1 MNRLPLLLLAVPVLA
16 WTAGPAPAQAR
27 ADHAPATT
35 PAAPASAPA
44 AASSAPF
51 LDLRGQAPIQ
61 GNAAVGAGK
70 ATVCMACH
78 GPQGIA
84 IAPNFPNLA
93 GQSATYLYVQLEQ
106 FHHGQRRD
114 PVMTGQAA
122 PLSDTDMRDLASHF
136 ASLAPKPAGRADA
149 SSRGAQIFLA
159 GDPSRGIPPCQGCH
173 GSDALGPR
181 VQPGRAPH
189 PPWSTIPRLRGQSA
203 IYLTKRLTDF
213 RNGIRPGSSNTRV
226 MEGVAHTLD
235 DADVQALATYL
246 STL

>member
-1 MNRLPLLLLAVPVLA
+1 MNRIPLPLLAMLVLA
-16 WTAGPAPAQAR
+16 WTAFPACAQAPAAR
-27 ADHAPATT
+27 
-35 PAAPASAPA
+35 PAASASAPA
-44 AASSAPF
+44 AASSATF

-61 GNAAVGAGK
+61 GDASAGAGK

-84 IAPNFPNLA
+84 VAPNFPNLA
-93 GQSATYLYVQLEQ
+93 GQSATYLYVQLKQ
-106 FHHGQRRD
+106 FHDGQRTD
-114 PVMTGQAA
+114 PVMSGQAA
-122 PLSDTDMRDLASHF
+122 PLSDTDMRNLASHF
-136 ASLAPKPAGRADA
+136 ASLAPKPAGQGDT

-173 GSDALGPR
+173 GGDALGPR
-181 VQPGRAPH
+181 AQPGRAPH
-189 PPWSTIPRLRGQSA
+189 PPWSTIPRLRGQSP

-235 DADVQALATYL
+235 DADVQALAAYL
-246 STL
+246 SSL